1 MPWIEYSCRK
11 CGHEFRRLSE
21 KRAAEKLVRCPKCGD
36 ADVAAMPSAEPLF
49 GGIAGFSRLS
59 KDTN

>member
-1 MPWIEYSCRK
+1 MGFIELRCRK
-11 CGHEFRRLSE
+11 CGHDFKRLSE
-21 KRAAEKLVRCPKCGD
+21 TGDADRRNRCPKCQAAD
-36 ADVAAMPSAEPLF
+36 AVVMPSSEPLF